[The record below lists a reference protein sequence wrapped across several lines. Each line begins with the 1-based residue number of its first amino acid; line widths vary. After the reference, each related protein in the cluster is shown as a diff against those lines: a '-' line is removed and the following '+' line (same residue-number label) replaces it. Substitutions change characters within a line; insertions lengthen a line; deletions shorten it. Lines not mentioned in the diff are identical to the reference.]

1 MIATINQCMVI
12 YKNTLMQLIKGGV
25 KLKRAILVSWKD
37 EEDKQVMQY
46 LSDNSLKL
54 ATLVR
59 DLVLKEVRKVGK

>member
-1 MIATINQCMVI
+1 MYLYLFILINI
-12 YKNTLMQLIKGGV
+12 KAKKGGV
-25 KLKRAILVSWKD
+25 KLKRAILVSWKE

-59 DLVLKEVRKVGK
+59 DLVLKKVRKVGK